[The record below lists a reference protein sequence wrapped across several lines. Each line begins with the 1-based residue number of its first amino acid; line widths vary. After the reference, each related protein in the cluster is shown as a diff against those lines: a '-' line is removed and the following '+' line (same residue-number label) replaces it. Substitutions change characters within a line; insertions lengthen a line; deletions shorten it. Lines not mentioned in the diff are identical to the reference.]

1 MDTRKISVSIQ
12 SDMVD
17 FIDQS
22 VRDGFFQ
29 NRSRAVAASIKL
41 AKDKWRKIGLRY
53 AVSKLNKKEERRLAN
68 EFLVGE
74 SWPE

>member
-1 MDTRKISVSIQ
+1 MQTRKISVSIQ
-12 SDMVD
+12 SDMID

-22 VRDGFFQ
+22 VREGFFQ
-29 NRSRAVAASIKL
+29 NRSRAIAASIKL
-41 AKDKWRKIGLRY
+41 AKDKWRKIRLKY

-68 EFLVGE
+68 EFLPGE